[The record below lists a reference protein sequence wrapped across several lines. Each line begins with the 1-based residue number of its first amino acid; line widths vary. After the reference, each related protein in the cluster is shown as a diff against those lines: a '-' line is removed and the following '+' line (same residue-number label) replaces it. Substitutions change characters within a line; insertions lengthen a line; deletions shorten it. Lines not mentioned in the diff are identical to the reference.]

1 MAKNKPQ
8 KKYNDKEKLE
18 LVTAICELYATG
30 QYTIESCCENNGIT
44 ARTFTDWI
52 SSNSE
57 LSELYKN
64 AKKSVKEKNTKEL
77 VNLAFSEF
85 KKRILGYTVIEETQE
100 GINKNGVF
108 VTTKAIKRKIH
119 VRASDAALIFA
130 LKNSVNTDADVL
142 LSDTQQV
149 EHSINAGSI
158 IVLPAKNETE
168 EKPDN
173 LLNEL
178 LK

>member
-1 MAKNKPQ
+1 MAKDKPQ
-8 KKYNDKEKLE
+8 KKHNEAEKLE

-30 QYTIESCCENNGIT
+30 QYTIESCVESKGIVFKTFDNWLNGNT
-44 ARTFTDWI
+44 TLT
-52 SSNSE
+52 
-57 LSELYKN
+57 ELYKS
-64 AKKSVKEKNTKEL
+64 AKEKVKQQNTKRL
-77 VNLAFSEF
+77 VNKALKEIE
-85 KKRILGYTVIEETQE
+85 KRIEGYTVTEETFE
-100 GINKNGVF
+100 GINKDGSF
-108 VTTKAIKRKIH
+108 VTTKAIRKKVLIK
-119 VRASDAALIFA
+119 ASDALLMFLA
-130 LKNSVNTDADVL
+130 KNSVNTDADVL

-158 IVLPAKNETE
+158 IVLPAKNEIE